1 MRPRLSF
8 LTALVLLFAL
18 LTAASAFAVEHGAPG
33 AAQDTAQSQTGEHT
47 QQSQPGVFSGSIA
60 DAVWTIIWFIVLM
73 LVLGKFAWKPILQG
87 LQSREDYIRRQIEQA
102 EETKQK
108 AQETLAEYHARL
120 AKADQEGQ
128 KIIDGKIAQAQKQA
142 EEMKKNMQ
150 QELDQMRIRAEADLE
165 RARHQAQEQ
174 LKVEASKLVFDLGRQ
189 ILAREL
195 NNDDNHKL
203 IDQAIDKLRREE
215 QSNTN

>member
-1 MRPRLSF
+1 MQNG
-8 LTALVLLFAL
+8 
-18 LTAASAFAVEHGAPG
+18 EHGQKA
-33 AAQDTAQSQTGEHT
+33 
-47 QQSQPGVFSGSIA
+47 QPGVFSGTIA

-108 AQETLAEYHARL
+108 AGETLAEYHAKL

-165 RARHQAQEQ
+165 RAKHQAQEQ
-174 LKVEASKLVFDLGRQ
+174 LKVEAGKLVFDLGRQ

-195 NNDDNHKL
+195 SSEDNHKL
-203 IDQAIDKLRREE
+203 IDQAIQKLRQEE
-215 QSNTN
+215 QANTN